1 MFDLLLKNGDVYD
14 GSGRVVCGQDIAI
27 QDGMIVDIGKN
38 LTGIAQQTIDAS
50 GLIVSPGF
58 IDMHTHSD
66 FTLIADGRAES
77 QVHQGVTTEVIGQC
91 GISCAPVV
99 SKDSIKHV
107 SPWFTSK
114 ASIKDG

>member
-66 FTLIADGRAES
+66 FTLIAD
-77 QVHQGVTTEVIGQC
+77 
-91 GISCAPVV
+91 V
-99 SKDSIKHV
+99 SKSQIVYREYREVDVDASDANLNSIIYDSFKII
-107 SPWFTSK
+107 SN
-114 ASIKDG
+114 